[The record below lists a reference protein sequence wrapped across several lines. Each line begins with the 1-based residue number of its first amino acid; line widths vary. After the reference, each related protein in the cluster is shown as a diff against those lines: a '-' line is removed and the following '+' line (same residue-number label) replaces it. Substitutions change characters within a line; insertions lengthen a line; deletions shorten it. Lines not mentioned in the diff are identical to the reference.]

1 MKKKIRGFTQES
13 QNLTNARGA
22 IGKNEGR
29 KQRRA
34 VPSAEGHVS
43 RLVGPFR
50 GVIKLGCGDSCEPML
65 NLLQA
70 DC

>member
-1 MKKKIRGFTQES
+1 MK
-13 QNLTNARGA
+13 
-22 IGKNEGR
+22 GK

-43 RLVGPFR
+43 RLVRPFR